1 MLLVRLSSP
10 ALDVARK
17 CRSVRLWSLDLT
29 IYVHAEISA
38 LHTAVITGES
48 FAETSTRFA
57 RVTAS
62 DLDVHERTISDT
74 AGEV

>member
-1 MLLVRLSSP
+1 VVFGS
-10 ALDVARK
+10 DN
-17 CRSVRLWSLDLT
+17 
-29 IYVHAEISA
+29 YVHAEISA
-38 LHTAVITGES
+38 LHTAIITGES